1 MDQEDEKS
9 DISLARRFANLF
21 RFINDLNALNDGGEF
36 EWSFKRIFLPNLYS
50 RRKSN
55 KKISFLDLLIKNE
68 RKKKKSA
75 FIWLCD
81 KKDDF
86 PFYIATMHYLRSNIP
101 PKMF

>member
-68 RKKKKSA
+68 RKKKKKISFHLA
-75 FIWLCD
+75 L
-81 KKDDF
+81 
-86 PFYIATMHYLRSNIP
+86 
-101 PKMF
+101 

>member
-36 EWSFKRIFLPNLYS
+36 EWSFKRIFLLNLYS

-68 RKKKKSA
+68 RKKKKKQLSSGA
-75 FIWLCD
+75 VTKKMTFLFILQQC
-81 KKDDF
+81 
-86 PFYIATMHYLRSNIP
+86 TT
-101 PKMF
+101 

>member
-68 RKKKKSA
+68 RKKKNQLSSGSVTKKMTFL
-75 FIWLCD
+75 FILQQC
-81 KKDDF
+81 
-86 PFYIATMHYLRSNIP
+86 TT
-101 PKMF
+101 